1 LKENG
6 TCKEF
11 IRKYETMMRIGIDTG
26 GTFTDFVFFDDETG
40 VIEPLKLPST
50 PENPARAI
58 LEGLEPYMDERF
70 ELIHG
75 TTVSTNAF
83 LQKKMAKTAFVCT
96 KGFEHILHI
105 GRQNRTGL
113 FSLEVKKPASIVP
126 LSLCYGVHE
135 RILKD
140 GTVVEEPDEAEIT
153 GLAESLREQ
162 GVESVGIVFLHSYR
176 NSGNE
181 QLAARVLRDYG
192 FQVTASHEIM
202 PEYREY
208 ERSVATILNAALK
221 PVIADYINNLKL
233 ALEGKRLSIIQSNG
247 GILSPSRII
256 DEPIHTIMSGP
267 AGGVIAARKIAELS
281 GDVNLVTLDMGGTST
296 DVSVIKNGE
305 IILTRDGVVEY
316 LPLRFPM
323 IDIATVG
330 AGGGSIARVDRGGV
344 LQVGPESAGAV
355 PGPACYGNDVNATVT
370 DAFVVTGAVL
380 PEMFLG
386 GEMKIHPKQS
396 ARAVKAIA
404 DQIDKSLHETAE
416 GIIRISVSTM
426 ERALRSVTLE
436 KGEDPRFYTLMPFG
450 GAGGLVAALL
460 AERLGMK
467 RILVP
472 PNQGVFSALGM
483 LMADSKKELSH
494 SFLKMVSPG
503 IYHELNAAFLTLEQ
517 EVRQVLD
524 EEGFPDPLIQAHL
537 DMRYRGQSYELTVP
551 YSRDFLTV
559 FHRMHEQY
567 YSYSLSDEHCEIVNL
582 RVVGTGKTPG
592 YKIEKK
598 PVIQGDANIFYRKE
612 VYFNGESRNFYVY
625 RRIDLMPG
633 HRLEHPCIIA
643 ADDSTVIVPGGFTA
657 SIDPYANIILTAE
670 PNRKWR

>member
-1 LKENG
+1 
-6 TCKEF
+6 
-11 IRKYETMMRIGIDTG
+11 MMRIGIDTG

-40 VIEPLKLPST
+40 AIEPLKLPST

-58 LEGLEPYMDERF
+58 LEGLDAYMDGSF

-105 GRQNRTGL
+105 GRQNRTEL
-113 FSLEVKKPASIVP
+113 FSLEVKKPTSIVP

-135 RILKD
+135 RTLKD
-140 GTVVEEPDEAEIT
+140 GTVVKEPEEPEVIQ
-153 GLAESLREQ
+153 LAESLREQ
-162 GVESVGIVFLHSYR
+162 EVESIGIVFLHSYR
-176 NSGNE
+176 NPQNE
-181 QLAARVLRDYG
+181 QLAAAILRDYG
-192 FQVTASHEIM
+192 FYVTASHEIM

-208 ERSVATILNAALK
+208 ERSVVTILNAALK
-221 PVIADYINNLKL
+221 PVIADYVDNLKEAL
-233 ALEGKRLSIIQSNG
+233 AGKKLSIIQSNG
-247 GILSPSRII
+247 GILSPDRII
-256 DEPIHTIMSGP
+256 NEPVRTIMSGP
-267 AGGVIAARKIAELS
+267 AGGVIAAQKIAGLT
-281 GDVNLVTLDMGGTST
+281 GDTNLVTLDMGGTST

-305 IILTRDGVVEY
+305 IILTREGAVEY

-323 IDIATVG
+323 IDIVTVG

-344 LQVGPESAGAV
+344 LQVGPESAGAD
-355 PGPACYGNDVNATVT
+355 PGPACYGSDDNVTVT

-386 GEMKIHPKQS
+386 GKMKIFPKRS
-396 ARAVKAIA
+396 VKAVKRISEE
-404 DQIDKSLHETAE
+404 IGKSLYETAE

-460 AERLGMK
+460 ADRLGMQ

-483 LMADSKKELSH
+483 LVADVKKELSH

-503 IYHELNAAFLTLEQ
+503 IDDEWNAAFLTLEQ
-517 EVRQVLD
+517 EVRQILY
-524 EEGFPDPLIQAHL
+524 EEGFPEPQILEHL
-537 DMRYRGQSYELTVP
+537 DMRYKGQSYELTVP
-551 YSRDFLTV
+551 YSRDFLKA
-559 FHRMHEQY
+559 FHQMHQQY
-567 YSYSLSDEHCEIVNL
+567 YSYSLTDEHCEIVNL
-582 RVVGTGKTPG
+582 RVVGIGKTPEFEV
-592 YKIEKK
+592 EKK
-598 PVIQGDANIFYRKE
+598 PIIEEDAKVFYRKQ
-612 VYFNGESRNFYVY
+612 VYFNGGSQNFYIY
-625 RRIDLMPG
+625 SRSELMPG
-633 HRLEHPCIIA
+633 HRLKNPCIIA
-643 ADDSTVIVPGGFTA
+643 ADDSTVIVPGTFEA
-657 SIDPYANIILTAE
+657 SVDPYANIILTAK
-670 PNRKWR
+670 PDRKRR

>member
-1 LKENG
+1 
-6 TCKEF
+6 
-11 IRKYETMMRIGIDTG
+11 MMRIGIDTG

-40 VIEPLKLPST
+40 AIEPLKLPST
-50 PENPARAI
+50 PENPAKAI
-58 LEGLEPYMDERF
+58 LEGLGPYMDDTF

-113 FSLEVKKPASIVP
+113 FSLEVKKPTSIVP

-140 GTVVEEPDEAEIT
+140 GTVVKEPGEAEIIR
-153 GLAESLREQ
+153 LAESLREQ
-162 GVESVGIVFLHSYR
+162 EVESIGIVFLHSYR

-181 QLAARVLRDYG
+181 QVAARVLRDYG
-192 FQVTASHEIM
+192 FHVTASHEIM

-267 AGGVIAARKIAELS
+267 AGGVIAAQKIAGLT
-281 GDVNLVTLDMGGTST
+281 GDTNLVTLDMGGTST

-305 IILTRDGVVEY
+305 IILTRDGAVEY

-355 PGPACYGNDVNATVT
+355 PGPACYGGSVNATVT

-386 GEMKIHPKQS
+386 GKMKILPKRS
-396 ARAVKAIA
+396 GRAVERIA
-404 DQIDKSLHETAE
+404 EKIGKSMYETAE

-450 GAGGLVAALL
+450 GAGGLVAVLL
-460 AERLGMK
+460 AERLGME
-467 RILVP
+467 RILIP

-483 LMADSKKELSH
+483 LAADFKKERSH

-503 IYHELNAAFLTLEQ
+503 IDDELNAAFLTLKQ
-517 EVRQVLD
+517 EVRRILD
-524 EEGFPDPLIQAHL
+524 EEGAPDPVILEHL
-537 DMRYRGQSYELTVP
+537 DMRYKGQSYELTVP
-551 YSRDFLTV
+551 YSRDFLKA

-567 YSYSLSDEHCEIVNL
+567 YSYSLTDEQCEIVNL
-582 RVVGTGKTPG
+582 RVVGIGKTPG
-592 YKIEKK
+592 FKIEKK
-598 PVIQGDANIFYRKE
+598 PVIREGANVFYQKK
-612 VYFNGESRNFYVY
+612 VYFNGESQNFYIY
-625 RRIDLMPG
+625 RRSELMPG
-633 HRLEHPCIIA
+633 HRLENPCIIA

-657 SIDPYANIILTAE
+657 AIDPYANIILTAK
-670 PNRKWR
+670 PNRKRK